1 MKFMKKKNKQLNKL
15 VSIDFA
21 RRLKNENIYLRE
33 EMEEEKDKLKKI
45 IGILNE
51 ELEEVKDDNRKLSN
65 EVDYYQQLKEK
76 MQYTL

>member
-1 MKFMKKKNKQLNKL
+1 MKFIKKKNKQLNKL

>member
-1 MKFMKKKNKQLNKL
+1 MKFMKNKNKHSNKL

-21 RRLKNENIYLRE
+21 RRLKNENVYLRE
-33 EMEEEKDKLKKI
+33 EIEEEKEKLKKI

-65 EVDYYQQLKEK
+65 EVEYYQQLKEK
-76 MQYTL
+76 MHYTL

>member
-1 MKFMKKKNKQLNKL
+1 MKKKNKQLNKL

-33 EMEEEKDKLKKI
+33 EMKEEKDKLKKI

-51 ELEEVKDDNRKLSN
+51 ELEEVKDDNRKLTN
-65 EVDYYQQLKEK
+65 EVEYYQQLKEK
-76 MQYTL
+76 MHYRI